1 MIISNERRKESLA
14 ALRLWSEYLIR
25 IVLVGIGTSGIMEIL
40 ISCAAHGVQSSGIF
54 LFSWGLAAIFAAVF
68 YQSNS
73 WKVCIVPA
81 GLLIMLG
88 IWKYSLIA
96 DGMTGI
102 VNDILKLAKD
112 TYSIEY
118 DNISIG
124 GFDGSTFNNSRTM
137 ALMFMAVIIVFFVTV
152 VVTYVENM
160 IGAVLIVAPF
170 ILLFAVFNILPDT
183 LSVVMCTT
191 FVFGVSANRHRG
203 NYIQTAVVLVVS
215 CAAALLCISFVPTDD
230 FKRADV
236 FDRANIKVQQGLDYI
251 YNNGT
256 LSGGTAHAGMDNGKL
271 GRIDSIRYND
281 KKILTLTTADIG
293 KNQYFPEFIGMDY
306 NDNSWENN
314 QIDEPVHI
322 TDEIVYF
329 LEKYPDM
336 RDYIDGGSGE
346 FYDIVDRYRY
356 SLSYENLDKTRDGN
370 AYSINVDNFG
380 VFYKLFSEESND
392 EKYYNPFNI
401 IKYDELYYRK
411 QVYDRYL
418 DVPDSIKSIVRDML
432 GDITCT
438 TAQEKESY
446 INNVKNYLR
455 DNYTYSSSPGRVPDG
470 KDFITY
476 FLTESKNGYCTYF
489 ASSAVMM
496 LRSAGIPAR
505 YVEGYA
511 LTANQVTDGI
521 AGNGLIQRYTGEK
534 RQHAFDY
541 QTRTL
546 AVTDRAAHAW
556 AEAYMDGYGWVTVE
570 TTPGSASF
578 GVSSLDLTQAIVQKN
593 NNNATDVNIED
604 ESLKNQEETAPERV
618 KNEDDTKTKTEVQ
631 TQSQQTDNNNVPD
644 NVNSINRR
652 TFMVIITICA
662 IIAVISGIVIAGIY
676 DSRKKKIQ
684 RCVDN
689 GDVLYMYT
697 YLERILKKSGLER
710 MAGMDYKEYAAML
723 DEKNSICYDNDIIHI
738 MDCVLECRFSP
749 DGMTDDNKPDRIDVA
764 NKMNNIIYGLRHN
777 N

>member
-1 MIISNERRKESLA
+1 
-14 ALRLWSEYLIR
+14 
-25 IVLVGIGTSGIMEIL
+25 
-40 ISCAAHGVQSSGIF
+40 
-54 LFSWGLAAIFAAVF
+54 
-68 YQSNS
+68 
-73 WKVCIVPA
+73 
-81 GLLIMLG
+81 
-88 IWKYSLIA
+88 
-96 DGMTGI
+96 
-102 VNDILKLAKD
+102 
-112 TYSIEY
+112 
-118 DNISIG
+118 
-124 GFDGSTFNNSRTM
+124 
-137 ALMFMAVIIVFFVTV
+137 
-152 VVTYVENM
+152 
-160 IGAVLIVAPF
+160 
-170 ILLFAVFNILPDT
+170 
-183 LSVVMCTT
+183 
-191 FVFGVSANRHRG
+191 
-203 NYIQTAVVLVVS
+203 
-215 CAAALLCISFVPTDD
+215 
-230 FKRADV
+230 
-236 FDRANIKVQQGLDYI
+236 
-251 YNNGT
+251 
-256 LSGGTAHAGMDNGKL
+256 
-271 GRIDSIRYND
+271 
-281 KKILTLTTADIG
+281 
-293 KNQYFPEFIGMDY
+293 MDY

-380 VFYKLFSEESND
+380 VFYKLFSEERND

-438 TAQEKESY
+438 TVQEKESY

-511 LTANQVTDGI
+511 LTANQITDGI

-604 ESLKNQEETAPERV
+604 ESLKNQEETASESV
-618 KNEDDTKTKTEVQ
+618 KNEADTKTNTEVQ

-710 MAGMDYKEYAAML
+710 MAGIDYKEYAAML
-723 DEKNSICYDNDIIHI
+723 DEKNSICHDNDIIHI

-749 DGMTDDNKPDRIDVA
+749 DGMTDDNKTDRIDAA
-764 NKMNNIIYGLRHN
+764 NKMNNIIYGLSHN

>member
-40 ISCAAHGVQSSGIF
+40 ISCAAPGVQSSGIF

-137 ALMFMAVIIVFFVTV
+137 ALIFMAVIIVFFVTV

-160 IGAVLIVAPF
+160 IGAVLIVVPF

-183 LSVVMCTT
+183 LSVVMCTA

-203 NYIQTAVVLVVS
+203 NYIQTAVTLVIS
-215 CAAALLCISFVPTDD
+215 CVAALLCISFVPTDD

-256 LSGGTAHAGMDNGKL
+256 LSDGTAHAGMDNGKL

-438 TAQEKESY
+438 TVQEKESY

-511 LTANQVTDGI
+511 LTADQITDGI

-604 ESLKNQEETAPERV
+604 ESLKNQEETAPESV
-618 KNEDDTKTKTEVQ
+618 KNEADTKTKTEVQ

-723 DEKNSICYDNDIIHI
+723 DEKNSICHDNDIIHI

-749 DGMTDDNKPDRIDVA
+749 DGMTDDNKTDRIDAA
-764 NKMNNIIYGLRHN
+764 NKMNNIIYGLSHN

>member
-40 ISCAAHGVQSSGIF
+40 ISCAAPGVQSSGIF

-81 GLLIMLG
+81 GLLIMLC

-256 LSGGTAHAGMDNGKL
+256 LSDGTAHAGMDNGKL

-511 LTANQVTDGI
+511 LTANQITDGI

-578 GVSSLDLTQAIVQKN
+578 GVSSLDLTQAIVQKK

-652 TFMVIITICA
+652 TFMAIITICA

-697 YLERILKKSGLER
+697 YLERILKRSGIER

-723 DEKNSICYDNDIIHI
+723 DEKNSICHDNDIIHI

-749 DGMTDDNKPDRIDVA
+749 DGMTDDNKTDRIDAA
-764 NKMNNIIYGLRHN
+764 NKMNNIIYGLSHN

>member
-124 GFDGSTFNNSRTM
+124 GFDGNTFNNSRTM

-183 LSVVMCTT
+183 LSVVMCTA

-203 NYIQTAVVLVVS
+203 NYIQTAVTLVIS
-215 CAAALLCISFVPTDD
+215 CVAALLCISFIPADN
-230 FKRADV
+230 FKRAEV

-251 YNNGT
+251 YNNST

-281 KKILTLTTADIG
+281 NKILTLTTADTG

-432 GDITCT
+432 GNITCT

-455 DNYTYSSSPGRVPDG
+455 DNYTYNSSPGRVPDG

-511 LTANQVTDGI
+511 LTANQITDGI

-604 ESLKNQEETAPERV
+604 ESLKNQEETAPESV
-618 KNEDDTKTKTEVQ
+618 KNEADTKTKTEVQ

-684 RCVDN
+684 RYVDN

-697 YLERILKKSGLER
+697 YLERILKRSGLER

-723 DEKNSICYDNDIIHI
+723 DEKNSICHDNDIIHI

-749 DGMTDDNKPDRIDVA
+749 NGMTDDNKTDRIDAA
-764 NKMNNIIYGLRHN
+764 NKMNNIIYGLSHN

>member
-40 ISCAAHGVQSSGIF
+40 ISCAAPGVQSSGIF

-88 IWKYSLIA
+88 IWKHSLIA

-160 IGAVLIVAPF
+160 IGAVLIVVPF

-183 LSVVMCTT
+183 LSVVMCTA

-203 NYIQTAVVLVVS
+203 NYIQTAVTLVIS
-215 CAAALLCISFVPTDD
+215 CVAALLCISFIPADN
-230 FKRADV
+230 FKRAEV
-236 FDRANIKVQQGLDYI
+236 FDRANIKAQQGFDYI
-251 YNNGT
+251 YNNGMPAD
-256 LSGGTAHAGMDNGKL
+256 GTALAGMDNGKL

-281 KKILTLTTADIG
+281 KKILTLTTADVG

-438 TAQEKESY
+438 TVQEKESY

-511 LTANQVTDGI
+511 LTANQITDGI

-618 KNEDDTKTKTEVQ
+618 KNEDDTKAKTEVQ

-652 TFMVIITICA
+652 TFMAIITICA

-697 YLERILKKSGLER
+697 YLERILKRSGFER

-723 DEKNSICYDNDIIHI
+723 DEKNSICHDNDIIHI

-749 DGMTDDNKPDRIDVA
+749 DGMTDDNKPDRIDAA
-764 NKMNNIIYGLRHN
+764 NKMNNIIYGLSHN